1 MSRTPSPLPSDSDI
15 PDSAKMVLDSPQMS
29 EESAESNSTSPLDDG
44 IWFLEKV
51 RLGSNEPNDER
62 KPPIKAKLVKEDENG
77 EAQTEPLPPQR
88 LYEAEAIEEEMA
100 LVDERSWPT
109 WMFHQFCAITHW
121 CFGLVGLVVI
131 LAVLACTPIIQFL
144 SLGYLLES
152 SGRIARSGRIRDG
165 FIGIGK
171 CAHVGG
177 MVAGTYLMLLPV
189 WHLYDTWYASNLIDE
204 SSRATVG
211 LRIAMFVVAG
221 LIIPHIIAAWF
232 CGGRFRHFFWP
243 VIAPFQLFSWTLRYA
258 AASPAFRPVLDN
270 TLGLVSPRLV
280 QDICMSKPL
289 TDWFVPAILIKALL
303 EGKLYTNARDA
314 VWDFVVGLRLQHY
327 FWLGARGFAGA
338 VAWLFVPILFMIGA
352 TVLSNGAAVLS
363 GFIGYV
369 LLSIVVLYL
378 PFLQTHFA
386 AENRMV
392 AMFEVGRVRQYFRQA
407 PIAFWIA
414 FFITLLFAIP
424 LYLLKIEATQEEL
437 TWIPALF
444 FVLFII
450 PARLLTGWAV
460 GRGRHWQKPRF
471 FLFRWASRVS
481 MLPVAMAYVTIVFVT
496 QYTSWYGKWSL
507 LEQHAFLV
515 PVPFFS
521 L

>member
-1 MSRTPSPLPSDSDI
+1 MASPPLRLPSDSDVADI
-15 PDSAKMVLDSPQMS
+15 AKSVIDSHHSSEKPTHADTTDSLNAGITFLD
-29 EESAESNSTSPLDDG
+29 
-44 IWFLEKV
+44 EKP
-51 RLGSNEPNDER
+51 PNRDVPGEQR
-62 KPPIKAKLVKEDENG
+62 KPPVKPKQVLVDQDDD
-77 EAQTEPLPPQR
+77 AHTDSIPPQR
-88 LYEAEAIEEEMA
+88 LYEAEAIEEDVT
-100 LVDERSWPT
+100 LVDERSWPA
-109 WMFHQFCAITHW
+109 WLFHQFCAITHW
-121 CFGLVGLVVI
+121 CFGLASLIVI
-131 LAVLACTPIIQFL
+131 LAVMASTPIIQFL

-165 FIGIGK
+165 FIGINK

-177 MVAGTYLMLLPV
+177 IVAGTWLMLLPV
-189 WHLYDTWYASNLIDE
+189 WHLYDVWYASQLIDE
-204 SSRATVG
+204 NSTATGG
-211 LRIAMFVVAG
+211 LRIGMFIVAG
-221 LIIPHIIAAWF
+221 MIIPQIIAAWF

-243 VIAPFQLFSWTLRYA
+243 FIAPFQLFSWTLRYA
-258 AASPAFRPVLDN
+258 AASPAFRPVLEN
-270 TLGLVSPRLV
+270 TLGLISPRLV
-280 QDICMSKPL
+280 KDICKWKPL
-289 TDWFVPAILIKALL
+289 TDWFVPAILVKAVI

-314 VWDFVVGLRLQHY
+314 VWDFVVGLHLHHY

-338 VAWLFVPILFMIGA
+338 VAWLFVPIIFMIGA
-352 TVLSNGAAVLS
+352 TVLSDGVAVLS

-386 AENRMV
+386 AENRMT
-392 AMFEVGRVRQYFRQA
+392 AMFDVGRVRQQFRRA

-414 FFITLLFAIP
+414 FFTTLLFAIP

-460 GRGRHWQKPRF
+460 GRGRHWEKPRF
-471 FLFRWASRVS
+471 FLFRWASRLS